1 MNALEQATRSLW
13 MNVEVAPA
21 APELS
26 ANEAADVCVVG
37 SGIAGLSTAYEL
49 VCAGLDVVV
58 LDRGAI
64 AGGMSARTSAHLTSM
79 SDDTFKSLN
88 RMRGVDGGKTF
99 YQSHAAAI
107 SRIEQIQ
114 ANESISCNFRRL
126 NGYLFLAPNMTRQ
139 ELDEEYDATRA
150 VGMPVKKQNGVP
162 FAGE

>member
-21 APELS
+21 APKLR
-26 ANEAADVCVVG
+26 ANETADVCVVG

-49 VCAGLDVVV
+49 VGAGLDVIM

-64 AGGMSARTSAHLTSM
+64 ADRMAARTSAHLTAM
-79 SDDTFKSLN
+79 SDDTFKKLN
-88 RMRGVDGGKTF
+88 DMRGVDGGKTF
-99 YQSHAAAI
+99 YQSHASAI

-114 ANESISCNFRRL
+114 ANDAIACNFRRV
-126 NGYLFLAPNMTRQ
+126 NGYLFLAPNMTKD

-150 VGMPVKKQNGVP
+150 VGMPVKKQKGVP
-162 FAGE
+162 FER